1 MKKIATATLSLFFA
15 FAANA
20 HETTKNNKATEEKTK
35 GRQKT
40 PEYPGGLK
48 ELFNFISQN
57 AQRAI
62 SYRAGSMVVTFMVSE
77 DGSLSEIET
86 AQGISPKFD
95 EKVRD
100 IIAKSSNWIPGEQD
114 GEKVKVKYNLP
125 LHFN

>member
-20 HETTKNNKATEEKTK
+20 HETTKNNKTTEEKIK
-35 GRQKT
+35 GRQKD

-48 ELFNFISQN
+48 ALLNFITPK

-77 DGSLSEIET
+77 DGSLSEIEI
-86 AQGISPKFD
+86 AQGINSKFD
-95 EKVRD
+95 EKVRE
-100 IIAKSSNWIPGEQD
+100 IIAKSPNWIPGEED
-114 GEKVKVKYNLP
+114 GEKVKVKYSLP